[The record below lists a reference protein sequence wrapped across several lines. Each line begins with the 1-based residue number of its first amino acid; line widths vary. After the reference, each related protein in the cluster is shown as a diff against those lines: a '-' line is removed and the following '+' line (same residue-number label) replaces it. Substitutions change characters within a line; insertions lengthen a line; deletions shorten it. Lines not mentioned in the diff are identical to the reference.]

1 MEELTYAEKVMR
13 QIGCPIID
21 MTKKAVEEAANLV
34 IDIINDLN

>member
-1 MEELTYAEKVMR
+1 MR
-13 QIGCPIID
+13 KIGCPVID